1 MEPNRVLAVAAAT
14 GRVGMV
20 FLIGNRLMDWQI
32 SGKAAKSPEQAARF
46 ADAIIRSHRPD
57 VFITERI
64 DVARNK
70 GDKAKALID
79 AMANAAAEHE
89 LLDISVERPHD
100 FPNKY
105 AEAAMLIERYPEIAA
120 WQPRRRFFD
129 NEPRSTVLFEA
140 LALAENALR
149 RNSPDML
156 ASGPSP
162 S

>member
-14 GRVGMV
+14 GRIGMV

-32 SGKAAKSPEQAARF
+32 SGKAAKSPEQATRF

-57 VFITERI
+57 VFITEKI

-70 GDKAKALID
+70 GDHSKALIVS
-79 AMANAAAEHE
+79 MAATAAEYE

-120 WQPRRRFFD
+120 WQPTRRFFD
-129 NEPRSTVLFEA
+129 NEPRNTVLFEA
-140 LALAENALR
+140 LALANAALKE
-149 RNSPDML
+149 
-156 ASGPSP
+156 
-162 S
+162 

>member
-14 GRVGMV
+14 GRIGMV

-32 SGKAAKSPEQAARF
+32 TGKAAKSPEQAARY
-46 ADAIIRSHRPD
+46 AETLIRSHRPD

-79 AMANAAAEHE
+79 AMARAAAEHE
-89 LLDISVERPHD
+89 LLDIAVERPHD

-105 AEAAMLIERYPEIAA
+105 AEAAMLIDRYPEIAA

-129 NEPRSTVLFEA
+129 NEPRNTVLFEA
-140 LALAENALR
+140 LALVVRHDA
-149 RNSPDML
+149 
-156 ASGPSP
+156 
-162 S
+162 